1 MFFFNFDQDK
11 LEDYY
16 LAYFDILGYKSYFEN
31 ENDPYEFLTVI
42 QSAIEDMKK
51 GVNITYSLNNV
62 DIGFRAY
69 SDNFLFYIKHQNNE
83 LEAIAAL
90 SYLIS
95 LIQRRLLE
103 KYSLLIRG
111 GITRGNFY
119 VESDFIFGKGL
130 IDVYNLENHSAKY
143 PRVIL
148 NKQKGMFS
156 PITIQVLEN
165 SGYITRDSDDYYFI
179 QYLTALGEDD
189 NYSTIR
195 ANIKKLVN
203 TNCRYRNTTD
213 LNKISEKEKLITKY
227 LWLVTRYNDFCKKS
241 ESKIEEIDFYTT
253 INQRVLKTEV
263 ICQ

>member
-1 MFFFNFDQDK
+1 MFFFNFEQEK
-11 LEDYY
+11 LENYY

-51 GVNITYSLNNV
+51 GVNITYTLNNEN
-62 DIGFRAY
+62 IGFRAY
-69 SDNFLFYIKHQNNE
+69 SDNFLFYIKEQNNE
-83 LEAIAAL
+83 LNAIAAL

-111 GITRGNFY
+111 GITKGTFY
-119 VESDFIFGKGL
+119 VGSDFIFGKGL
-130 IDVYNLENHSAKY
+130 IDVYTLENQYAKY

-148 NKQKGMFS
+148 DKQKGIFS
-156 PITIQVLEN
+156 SSTIQALEN
-165 SGYITRDSDDYYFI
+165 SGYIAKDTDDYYFI
-179 QYLTALGEDD
+179 QYLTALGEND

-195 ANIKKLVN
+195 SNIKKLVN
-203 TNCRYRNTTD
+203 TNCRYRNTVD
-213 LNKISEKEKLITKY
+213 SSKILEKEKLITKY
-227 LWLVTRYNDFCKKS
+227 LWLVTRYNDFCEKTKIKK
-241 ESKIEEIDFYTT
+241 IDFYTT
-253 INQRVLKTEV
+253 INQRVLRTEV